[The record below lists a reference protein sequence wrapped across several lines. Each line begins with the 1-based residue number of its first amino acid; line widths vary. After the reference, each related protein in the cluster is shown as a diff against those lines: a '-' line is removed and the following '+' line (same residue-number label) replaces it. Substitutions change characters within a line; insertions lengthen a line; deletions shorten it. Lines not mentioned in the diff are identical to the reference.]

1 MVIYDGK
8 RGGFI
13 NRNIV
18 QVTINDQFSFKALL
32 LYIFCNTFK
41 FDINKQKAYTFKLF
55 CSLEAF
61 KDDSALFQGE
71 GITFKGIETL

>member
-13 NRNIV
+13 NRNMV

-41 FDINKQKAYTFKLF
+41 F
-55 CSLEAF
+55 
-61 KDDSALFQGE
+61 
-71 GITFKGIETL
+71 GIKRKSIY